1 MSIKKGLLFTF
12 ICAMLALPMMAEEA
26 KGGHQKADITYQT
39 APIYKV
45 LDSKDFYVVLYGKY
59 GAKIGTVT
67 IPKKWATWQKD
78 TPRKLSLRQ
87 LPSKM
92 GAFMTLVKK
101 DNEFHKVILTVP
113 LDHTNRLWGII
124 NDTKVDKS
132 EKDSIELELR

>member
-1 MSIKKGLLFTF
+1 MNIKKGLLFTF

-26 KGGHQKADITYQT
+26 NGGHQKADITYQT

>member
-1 MSIKKGLLFTF
+1 MNIKKGLLFTF

-113 LDHTNRLWGII
+113 LDDTYRLWGII
-124 NDTKVDKS
+124 NDTNVDKS